1 MPRFR
6 ITALSAIEVV
16 AFLHPPGA
24 TARIEQDVPASISLS
39 GGDIR
44 DDIALVRRVRAQIG
58 SAMLDVVPHPSALGQ
73 AINPGGLI
81 RIELLA

>member
-6 ITALSAIEVV
+6 ITALTAIEVV
-16 AFLHPPGA
+16 AFVHPPGDR
-24 TARIEQDVPASISLS
+24 ARIEQDVPASLSLS

-44 DDIALVRRVRAQIG
+44 EDIALVRRVRSQGG
-58 SAMLDVVPHPSALGQ
+58 STMVDVVPHPSNLGQ
-73 AINPGGLI
+73 ALTPGGLI